1 MNKLRQMPTRTT
13 EPVLVALSSDG
24 FCQVYGSKNVSVL
37 IINRPHVISARAGNI
52 VDDLLDQ
59 ILPIQFQQIFYPS
72 AIRATGQVTR
82 MTAQRLERILFDL
95 QFVESFRDPK
105 LRSKTRQLLLRAIGG
120 GR

>member
-24 FCQVYGSKNVSVL
+24 FCQVYGSKSVSVL
-37 IINRPHVISARAGNI
+37 IINRPHVTSARAGII
-52 VDDLLDQ
+52 VDNLIDE
-59 ILPIQFQQIFYPS
+59 ILPIRFREIFYPS
-72 AIRATGQVTR
+72 AIRGTGQVTR
-82 MTAQRLERILFDL
+82 MTARQLERILLDL
-95 QFVESFRDPK
+95 QIVESFREPK